1 MAIVFDSTAGTITG
15 LSVGGLPDGI
25 VDAGTLAD
33 DAITAAKIDNNAVG
47 AAAIAENAVVQ
58 AAIADEAINEAR
70 MQISNSGTNG
80 QVLSKQSGA
89 TGGLTWADSGGSK
102 TAPSISNY
110 VLALDMTTGG
120 FFATSLNSNI
130 NSFTVTNIP
139 VSGNLGIIV
148 LELTADGTARTV
160 TWTFNN
166 IANTDKTVDWA
177 GGTAPTMSSANDDRD
192 TFVFFTYDGG
202 DTWSGSVF
210 GQAV

>member
-25 VDAGTLAD
+25 VDAGTLAND
-33 DAITAAKIDNNAVG
+33 
-47 AAAIAENAVVQ
+47 AVVQ
-58 AAIADEAINEAR
+58 AAIADEAIDEAR
-70 MQISNSGTNG
+70 MQISNAGTNG

-102 TAPSISNY
+102 TAPSISNN

-120 FFATSLNSNI
+120 FFATSLNNNI
-130 NSFTVTNIP
+130 TSFTVTNIP

-177 GGTAPTMSSANDDRD
+177 GGTAPTMSSANNDRD